1 MARYSNSKKVP
12 TPSPKRSYLWVAGL
26 AIFGLIPL
34 LKKCISSY
42 RYNTEIR
49 PIVDG
54 LIENNK
60 RMDAVV
66 YGDTGRIYTLASN
79 SSPEPS
85 YRWYNGYQSMPNDSL
100 YFNIRLE
107 TREGYARFSRDSSVG
122 QVVCVLID
130 TKNDSSDN
138 QKVFGIYF
146 QPGKDIPVHN
156 DMNLRRAVIYAA
168 DPGYIA
174 YFVADTFEKDSS
186 SAQGVLARQRLK
198 KIKEELEKRKMDSF
212 SIKTF

>member
-1 MARYSNSKKVP
+1 MARSSKSKKAP

-34 LKKCISSY
+34 LKKCISGY

-60 RMDAVV
+60 RMEAVV

-79 SSPEPS
+79 SSPRPA

-100 YFNIRLE
+100 YFNIRLN

-130 TKNDSSDN
+130 TKNDSTDN

-156 DMNLRRAVIYAA
+156 DMNLRRAVIYAG

-186 SAQGVLARQRLK
+186 SAQGVLAKKRLK